1 MTHIKTHPSTSSP
14 PILSVQPPRPV
25 ERWTLRVLIFIG
37 LLAMGIFSYWFFQPQ
52 HIGHPVLYWI
62 LNIAV
67 IYKFLRLLHEWY
79 HYAGMAVPL
88 PPKGTK
94 EWKVDVLTT
103 FCPGEPYD
111 MIERSLKAIKA
122 IQYPHETFLCDEGN
136 DPFLKEL
143 CQELGVH
150 HVYRGKDK
158 TGAKAGNINY
168 ALTHQAEGEI
178 AVILDPDHVPIP
190 EFLDRTLPYFEDP
203 TVGYV
208 QSVQGYRNRNESFI
222 AKGASEQTYQFYGPL
237 MMSMNTY
244 GTAQAIGAN
253 CVFRREA
260 LDSIDGH
267 AIGLAEDMHTA
278 MNLHAKGWTSVYI
291 PEILTRGLVPTT
303 LSAYYKQQLKWAR
316 GVFDLLFY
324 RYPHLFKQFTW
335 RQKLHYFTLPFHY
348 ISGLVTLIDLLVPV
362 VALLFAIS
370 PWYVDLL
377 ALTVRILPL
386 ITIALVIRQ
395 FSQKWLLEEHE
406 RGFHFLGGSLHGGSW
421 WIYLLGLVYTIF
433 KIKVP
438 YIPTPKN
445 DEPQN
450 ALRLSLPNFLMIGIS
465 ICAIVYG
472 LSIDWNPYSWIMAG
486 FAFTNVL
493 MLTFVIGI
501 SQQKFLSAIYKR
513 LYSGHSILGFLR
525 SIWYKF
531 RHQFL
536 YRLFRNSYIIFAIL
550 SLTVLGSILFW
561 RQHPPI
567 NLSRLAQRIPAPEKI
582 EIQTLTDCQHVSLAS
597 AEYISD
603 SVLHSWSSDSQAI
616 AFHWDWDSSWTTSQ
630 LLAGQFDGMLNHQAE
645 QLGELPF
652 PIWFLPQFPIHI
664 DPGIQASCW
673 QYVHRVF
680 QQAGNS
686 NLIWVWKLRGIQDAY
701 LAFPGDDFVDKIL
714 KTSSAIEE
722 KFSPLS
728 LTNYSSPPT
737 LSQST
742 TPSSPTKNLLP
753 FHIKGVSYDPSP
765 QWYRGSSPLTR
776 RQIEQDFHLIK
787 KMGANTI
794 RRYRSD
800 VFDRNVLRIAQEK
813 DLKVLFGFEI
823 HADQIKNPSYLKDK
837 KARILQAVHDYKQH
851 PAVLA
856 WNLGNE
862 TWSQIRAY
870 THQPDRFRLQTLY
883 LQFIESLI
891 QDIKGI
897 DPHHPVM
904 LSLDGGKTL
913 PAALSAYAKA
923 CPSLDLIGVNALYE
937 EHLSRVDSFMHIHLP
952 HLPYL
957 ITEFGPDGYWD
968 RQLSRLDSIPYLQE
982 PSSYEKAKQYIQ
994 KWKTYIKPGPPQL
1007 AGGIAHA
1014 WRDVQEGTSTWF
1026 GLIDREDR
1034 RKPAFYSLQSIWTG
1048 KISSLPM
1055 QDLYISPP
1063 DPLWYRR
1070 PILPF
1075 YVVGPD
1081 VRRTDL
1087 TFEWYLQEEQ
1097 LDQVPLYEIAV
1108 GKGRKVE
1115 ITVPSDDRPYRLYL
1129 YVSDQ
1134 RGNVVSSSQ
1143 IINP

>member
-1 MTHIKTHPSTSSP
+1 
-14 PILSVQPPRPV
+14 
-25 ERWTLRVLIFIG
+25 
-37 LLAMGIFSYWFFQPQ
+37 
-52 HIGHPVLYWI
+52 
-62 LNIAV
+62 
-67 IYKFLRLLHEWY
+67 
-79 HYAGMAVPL
+79 
-88 PPKGTK
+88 
-94 EWKVDVLTT
+94 
-103 FCPGEPYD
+103 

-136 DPFLKEL
+136 DAFLKEL

-178 AVILDPDHVPIP
+178 AVILDPDHVPVP

-222 AKGASEQTYQFYGPL
+222 AKGATEQTYQFYGPL

-260 LDSIDGH
+260 LDSIGGH
-267 AIGLAEDMHTA
+267 AFGLAEDMHTA
-278 MNLHAKGWTSVYI
+278 MSLHAKGWTSVYI
-291 PEILTRGLVPTT
+291 PEILTRGLVPST

-324 RYPHLFKQFTW
+324 RYPGLFKQFTW

-348 ISGLVTLIDLLVPV
+348 ISGLVTLIDFLVPV
-362 VALLFAIS
+362 IALLFAIS
-370 PWYVDLL
+370 PLYVDLV

-386 ITIALVIRQ
+386 ITIALIIRQ

-406 RGFHFLGGSLHGGSW
+406 RGFHFLGGSLHAGSW
-421 WIYLLGLVYTIF
+421 WIYLLGLIYTIF
-433 KIKVP
+433 RINVP
-438 YIPTPKN
+438 YIPTPKD

-465 ICAIVYG
+465 IGAILYG
-472 LSIDWNPYSWIMAG
+472 LSIDWNPYSWIMTG

-501 SQQKFLSAIYKR
+501 SQQKFLTAIYTR
-513 LYSGHSILGFLR
+513 LYSSHSILGFLR
-525 SIWYKF
+525 STWYRF

-550 SLTVLGSILFW
+550 LLTVLGSMLFW

-567 NLSRLAQRIPAPEKI
+567 NLSRLAQGIPTPQTI
-582 EIQTLTDCQHVSLAS
+582 ETEEFTEHQHLSIAS
-597 AEYISD
+597 TQHISD
-603 SVLHSWSSDSQAI
+603 SVLQSYSSGSQAI
-616 AFHWDWDSSWTTSQ
+616 AMHWGWDSSWTASQ
-630 LLAGQFDGMLNHQAE
+630 LLAGQYDAMLHHLADD
-645 QLGELPF
+645 LGKLPI
-652 PIWFLPQFPIHI
+652 PIWFLPQFPANI
-664 DPGIQASCW
+664 DPAIQVAGW
-673 QYVHRVF
+673 RYVHQVF
-680 QQAGNS
+680 EQAGNS
-686 NLIWVWKLRGIQDAY
+686 NLIWVWSRPEIQDAY

-714 KTSSAIEE
+714 KLSSSIEGN
-722 KFSPLS
+722 FSPLS
-728 LTNYSSPPT
+728 ITNHSPDPL
-737 LSQST
+737 LSQARIPAPPIKT
-742 TPSSPTKNLLP
+742 LFP
-753 FHIKGVSYDPSP
+753 FHVKGVSYDPSP

-776 RQIEQDFHLIK
+776 RQIQQDFHWIK
-787 KMGANTI
+787 EMGANTI

-800 VFDRNVLRIAQEK
+800 VFDRNVLRIAQQK

-823 HADQIKNPSYLKDK
+823 LADQIKNPSYLREK
-837 KARILQAVHDYKQH
+837 KARILEAVLDHHQH
-851 PAVLA
+851 PAILA

-862 TWSQIRAY
+862 TWSHIRSYA
-870 THQPDRFRLQTLY
+870 HQPDRFRIQTVY

-891 QDIKGI
+891 QEIKEI
-897 DPHHPVM
+897 DPQHPVM
-904 LSLDGGKTL
+904 VSLDGGKTF

-937 EHLSRVDSFMHIHLP
+937 EHLSTVDSFMLIHQP

-982 PSSYEKAKQYIQ
+982 PSSYEKARQYHQ
-994 KWKTYIKPGPPQL
+994 KWKRYLRAEHPQL

-1014 WRDVQEGTSTWF
+1014 WRDVLEGTSTWF
-1026 GLIDREDR
+1026 GLVDREGR
-1034 RKPAFYSLQSIWTG
+1034 RKPAYYSLQSIWTG
-1048 KISSLPM
+1048 KVQSMPL
-1055 QDLYISPP
+1055 QDIYISPP

-1070 PILPF
+1070 PVLPF
-1075 YVVGPD
+1075 YAVGPD
-1081 VRRTDL
+1081 VHRTDL
-1087 TFEWYLQEEQ
+1087 SFEWYLQTEE
-1097 LDQVPLYEIAV
+1097 LDQVPAFEMAI

-1115 ITVPSDDRPYRLYL
+1115 ISVPSHDRPYRLYL

-1134 RGNVVSSSQ
+1134 QENVVSSSQ